1 MSEKPYTAVQ
11 GGVRLSVR
19 LTPRAAHN
27 RIDGVA
33 AGADGRP
40 VLLVRLTAPPVE
52 GAANAALVE
61 FLAEALDLRKADV
74 SIRSGQKGRLKIVDL
89 RGDSAALA
97 AKLAALL
104 S

>member
-1 MSEKPYTAVQ
+1 MNDKPYAAVP
-11 GGVRLSVR
+11 GGLRLSVR

-40 VLLVRLTAPPVE
+40 VLLIRLTAPPVE

-61 FLAEALDLRKADV
+61 FLAEALDLRKAQV
-74 SIRSGQKGRLKIVDL
+74 TIRSGQKGRLKLVDIK
-89 RGDSAALA
+89 GDSVALT
-97 AKLAALL
+97 AKLKTIL